1 MVDIYSDALLNVAD
15 AATYIAMPQSTLG
28 LWKREETIH
37 SIPAEGHGRPT
48 LPFVA
53 VVEAFVL
60 RSLLTAGFPGK
71 KIRDA
76 AQGARAHFHEPY
88 ALARPGIGHDG
99 VEIFIRAA
107 GDELLRARDRQQ
119 AITETVTNFQEFIHW
134 EGNDPTRLRLRQFG
148 GSVILDP
155 RFGWGRPVVA
165 TNHVPLLAILDLW
178 HAGEP
183 MRTIADEFEM
193 NRDEVERLI
202 QNYDRSV
209 QRAAA

>member
-1 MVDIYSDALLNVAD
+1 MVDIYKDALLNVAD

-28 LWKREETIH
+28 VWKKQETIH
-37 SIPAEGHGRPT
+37 SIAPAGHGLPT

-60 RSLLTAGFPGK
+60 RSLLSAGFPGK
-71 KIRDA
+71 KIREA
-76 AQGARAHFHEPY
+76 AQGARTHFHDPY

-99 VEIFIRAA
+99 VEIFIKAG

-119 AITETVTNFQEFIHW
+119 AISETVTNFHEFIRW
-134 EGNDPTRLRLRQFG
+134 DDQEPTQLRLRQFD

-155 RFGWGRPVVA
+155 RFGWGRPVVEE
-165 TNHVPLLAILDLW
+165 NNVPLSAILDLW
-178 HAGEP
+178 HAGEA

-202 QNYDRSV
+202 QDYDRSV

>member
-1 MVDIYSDALLNVAD
+1 MVDIYKDALCNVTD
-15 AATYIAMPQSTLG
+15 AATYIAMPKSTLG
-28 LWKREETIH
+28 TWKTQETIH
-37 SIPAEGHGRPT
+37 SIPSEGHGLPS

-60 RSLLTAGFPGK
+60 RSLVEAGFPGRR
-71 KIRDA
+71 IREA
-76 AQGARAHFHEPY
+76 AEGARDYFNDPY

-99 VEIFIRAA
+99 TEIFIKAG

-119 AITETVTNFQEFIHW
+119 AITETVTHFREFIRWDGKH
-134 EGNDPTRLRLRQFG
+134 PTRLRLRPFG

-155 RFGWGRPVVA
+155 RFGWGRPIIES
-165 TNHVPLLAILDLW
+165 NNVPLTAILDLW

-193 NRDEVERLI
+193 DRDEVERLI
-202 QNYDRSV
+202 QDYDRSF

>member
-1 MVDIYSDALLNVAD
+1 MVDIYEDALLNIAY
-15 AATYIAMPQSTLG
+15 AATYIAMAQSTLG
-28 LWKREETIH
+28 VWKKQETIH
-37 SIPAEGHGRPT
+37 AIPPAGHGLPT

-60 RSLLTAGFPGK
+60 RSLLSAGFPGK
-71 KIRDA
+71 KIREA
-76 AQGARAHFHEPY
+76 AQGARAHFHDPY

-99 VEIFIRAA
+99 VEIFIKAG

-119 AITETVTNFQEFIHW
+119 AITETVTNFHEFIRW
-134 EGNDPTRLRLRQFG
+134 DDQEPTQLRLRQFD

-155 RFGWGRPVVA
+155 RFGWGRPVIEK
-165 TNHVPLLAILDLW
+165 NSGPLSAVLDLW
-178 HAGEP
+178 HASDA

-193 NRDEVERLI
+193 NRNEVERLI
-202 QNYDRSV
+202 QDYDRAV